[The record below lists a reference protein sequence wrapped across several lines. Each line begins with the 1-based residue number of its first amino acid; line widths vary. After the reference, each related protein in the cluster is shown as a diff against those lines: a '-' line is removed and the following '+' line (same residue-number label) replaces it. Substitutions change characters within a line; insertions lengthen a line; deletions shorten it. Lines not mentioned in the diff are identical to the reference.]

1 MPYPRIYI
9 ASDLT
14 GATSAKL
21 DSAQQHRLSKVLRLR
36 AGARLRVFDQSGHEY
51 EAQLQSTQAFTL
63 LGAVAEQRESPLRV
77 SVGQAWARGE
87 RMDYAVQ
94 KCTEL
99 GVSCFAPL
107 LSDRSVH
114 YRSQAAE
121 RKVEHLGKIALHA
134 AEQSWRQRVPEIK
147 AASQLTSWVQQC
159 SAPIKLVM
167 DENSSAPLADLLA
180 LEGSEQNDAITTMPL
195 GPGFTHIA
203 LLVGPEGG
211 LSAMENT
218 AAEQCGFKRWR
229 LGPRVL
235 RTETAAASALA
246 VLQYLYGDL
255 NCQVKN

>member
-9 ASDLT
+9 ANDLT

-21 DSAQQHRLSKVLRLR
+21 DTAQQHRLSTVLRLR

-51 EAQLQSTQAFTL
+51 EAQLQDTQVFTL

-99 GVSCFAPL
+99 GVSYFAPL
-107 LSDRSVH
+107 LSERSVH

-121 RKVEHLGKIALHA
+121 RKVEHLGKIAVHA

-167 DENSSAPLADLLA
+167 DENSSAPLADLLTLQGHEHESA
-180 LEGSEQNDAITTMPL
+180 LATIPL
-195 GPGFTHIA
+195 DSGFTHIA